1 MEGLSI
7 SAVGVRRASTST
19 ASSSSSHGSVGRSA
33 ITPSRHG
40 SSTSSSSKHVTD
52 SSRYKLSE
60 GCSVNDE
67 NNEIDDGKYPEP
79 TKMYRPK
86 EWSPEVEEAFR
97 IQQTG
102 WRDINDYKNKYGD
115 PDRWENGFIRCT
127 RVKASGYYTYWR
139 NTREC
144 EDKHLIKVKV
154 FEY

>member
-7 SAVGVRRASTST
+7 SAVGVRRT
-19 ASSSSSHGSVGRSA
+19 SSSSHGSVGRSS
-33 ITPSRHG
+33 TTG
-40 SSTSSSSKHVTD
+40 SSSRQGSSKHVND

-60 GCSVNDE
+60 GCSASDE
-67 NNEIDDGKYPEP
+67 NNDIEEGKYPEP
-79 TKMYRPK
+79 TKMHRPK

-102 WRDINDYKNKYGD
+102 WRDINDYKNKYGE
-115 PDRWENGFIRCT
+115 PERWENGFIRCT

-144 EDKHLIKVKV
+144 EDKHLSKVKV

>member
-1 MEGLSI
+1 
-7 SAVGVRRASTST
+7 
-19 ASSSSSHGSVGRSA
+19 
-33 ITPSRHG
+33 
-40 SSTSSSSKHVTD
+40 
-52 SSRYKLSE
+52 RYKLSE

-86 EWSPEVEEAFR
+86 EWSPEVEE
-97 IQQTG
+97 
-102 WRDINDYKNKYGD
+102 DINDYKNKYGD

>member
-1 MEGLSI
+1 MEALSI
-7 SAVGVRRASTST
+7 SSVGIRRT
-19 ASSSSSHGSVGRSA
+19 ASSGHGSVGRS
-33 ITPSRHG
+33 
-40 SSTSSSSKHVTD
+40 SSSVRQPKQTND

-60 GCSVNDE
+60 GAVLSDE
-67 NNEIDDGKYPEP
+67 NNEAEEGKYPEP
-79 TKMYRPK
+79 TKMHRPK

-102 WRDINDYKNKYGD
+102 WRDINDYRNKYGE
-115 PDRWENGFIRCT
+115 PERWENGFVRCT

-144 EDKHLIKVKV
+144 EDKHLNKVKV